1 METEN
6 TGSMKIVYKEMNRL
20 VATERGSVLETETE
34 SLLSDVTPIFD
45 NAWDAVIRNYQ
56 YQTIKASFV
65 QSISNNGVNLNKCV
79 IKCLVKNLY
88 FVVQ

>member
-6 TGSMKIVYKEMNRL
+6 TDSMKIVYKEMNRL

-45 NAWDAVIRNYQ
+45 NSWDAVIRNYH
-56 YQTIKASFV
+56 YSTIKASFV
-65 QSISNNGVNLNKCV
+65 QSIWDNGVNLNICV

-88 FVVQ
+88 FVAQ